1 MKILKFMI
9 IVLLAM
15 CGLNSCS
22 EDCDHEFNDVD
33 YSKSI
38 IGVWSSESETYEEA
52 IRILED
58 GKFMAF
64 GNKGEGDFYV
74 DGTWKLHKNRLVLT
88 TSNGTTHFSGTI
100 QVYAEDVMLMTS
112 DGSKDTHVYHY
123 YVDSPFPKSLVGTW
137 TCLEANFAEALTIN
151 EDGSL
156 VSTRLEGGNYW
167 DGVQGTFMEEEG
179 AYGIE
184 LNGDYSF
191 GSYEVVSGELLVLIN
206 NKTNTRRT
214 YRYCKEDLSEEIV
227 GMWVCN
233 ETPSAE
239 ENDMLIMTY
248 KADGTTVF
256 TGYAYEADVF
266 SSNVEASY
274 KVIGDLLIHKQPD
287 IAVEYGL
294 AQYNAMKIKYTPNG
308 TALGDVKTLQAYA
321 KVGENYVETNTT
333 WLRIKQTLD
342 LPGQKYDYIKT
353 FVTNVKG
360 EDKDIPFLNTS
371 FNFAKMD
378 GSIIDKFLKSIL
390 FTVEY
395 PDANTIKYSY
405 LLEGQNIVM
414 TAPIEV
420 EGNKMTIKMSE
431 NNPVYKDVVV
441 YTFQDQDNTQM
452 HWYMPTSS
460 FENFF
465 GNTSVAVMLGH
476 GQLDINDAE
485 AIAGVYKTIAG
496 AVESINLSLV
506 MTKGTK

>member
-1 MKILKFMI
+1 MKIFKF
-9 IVLLAM
+9 LAVALVAM
-15 CGLNSCS
+15 FGFIA
-22 EDCDHEFNDVD
+22 CDKQISNDHD
-33 YSKSI
+33 HS
-38 IGVWSSESETYEEA
+38 A
-52 IRILED
+52 D
-58 GKFMAF
+58 
-64 GNKGEGDFYV
+64 
-74 DGTWKLHKNRLVLT
+74 
-88 TSNGTTHFSGTI
+88 
-100 QVYAEDVMLMTS
+100 
-112 DGSKDTHVYHY
+112 
-123 YVDSPFPKSLVGTW
+123 LVGTW
-137 TCLEANFAEALTIN
+137 TTFQNGFAETLVISADGSVVSTGCDDADYWENVKGNIVIEN
-151 EDGSL
+151 NYVKMTFEDGDNHDGHIDIVPCKAFS
-156 VSTRLEGGNYW
+156 VYTDEGIRITY
-167 DGVQGTFMEEEG
+167 
-179 AYGIE
+179 
-184 LNGDYSF
+184 DYC
-191 GSYEVVSGELLVLIN
+191 
-206 NKTNTRRT
+206 TN
-214 YRYCKEDLSEEIV
+214 DLSDEIV

-321 KVGENYVETNTT
+321 KVGENYVETHTT

-390 FTVEY
+390 FTVEF
-395 PDANTIKYSY
+395 PEANKIKYSY
-405 LLEGQNIVM
+405 LLEGKNIVID
-414 TAPIEV
+414 APIEV
-420 EGNKMTIKMSE
+420 DGNKMTIKMSA
-431 NNPVYKDVVV
+431 NNPAYQDVDM
-441 YTFQDQDNTQM
+441 YAFQDQDNTQM
-452 HWYMPTSS
+452 HWYMPTTS
-460 FENFF
+460 FEKFF
-465 GNTSVAVMLGH
+465 GNTSVALMLGY
-476 GQLDINDAE
+476 GQLDKDDTE
-485 AIAGVYKTIAG
+485 GIANVYKTIAD

-506 MTKGTK
+506 MTKAN